1 MKDWIR
7 VGTTVLLL
15 SVALDCHKDDLG
27 PGDGSGDTGLTGPG
41 VFTSSPLK
49 LSDLVATTPLGNLY
63 PPDHTLPTGHV
74 VFYYVDPSNRRPGD
88 KDTMRTVYAPGD
100 GILVNIYSPNP
111 ITSEG
116 GIEVKMTE
124 TFSYSMYDLLV
135 LPGLAVGQR
144 VTAGMPIATTSPAS
158 NAVDF
163 EVENTEVTLTGFVR
177 PERYPAKM
185 LHHVAPYGYFS
196 RPLQDSLYA
205 KNRRNSPDKDGR
217 IDYDIPGRLVGN
229 WFLEGLPDG
238 ESSVGQAAGTKQIS
252 IVYDMFE
259 PTSVRISIG
268 GTLSV
273 VGLFGVDG
281 LSPDPA
287 TVSASQSLVVY
298 RFVRSYIGGTP
309 AGGGLLAQVLTGDR
323 LKVETYSG
331 NTPPA
336 GFTAGAVVFTR

>member
-7 VGTTVLLL
+7 VICKLLPYCL
-15 SVALDCHKDDLG
+15 ALDCHKNDSSPVDL
-27 PGDGSGDTGLTGPG
+27 SVDTGLTGPG
-41 VFTSSPLK
+41 VFTHSPLK

-100 GILVNIYSPNP
+100 GILMNIYPPNA
-111 ITSEG
+111 ITNEG
-116 GIEVKMTE
+116 GIDVKMTE
-124 TFSYSMYDLLV
+124 TFSFLMYDILV
-135 LPGLAVGQR
+135 MPGLKAGQR
-144 VTAGMPIATTSPAS
+144 LTAGMPIATTSPAS

-163 EVENTEVTLTGFVR
+163 EVVNTEVTRTGFAR

-185 LHHVAPYGYFS
+185 LHIVAAYGYFP
-196 RPLQDSLYA
+196 RPLRDSLYA
-205 KNRRNSPDKDGR
+205 RNRRNSPDKDGR

-238 ESSVGQAAGTKQIS
+238 ESSVVQSAGTKQLS

-273 VGLFGVDG
+273 AGLFSVDA
-281 LSPDPA
+281 LAPDPA
-287 TVSASQSLVVY
+287 DVSTSQGMVVY
-298 RFVRSYIGGTP
+298 GFAQNLLGGSP
-309 AGGGLLAQVLTGDR
+309 GGGGLMAQVLSGNR
-323 LKVETYSG
+323 LKVETYAGSS
-331 NTPPA
+331 PPA

>member
-7 VGTTVLLL
+7 VVSTVLL
-15 SVALDCHKDDLG
+15 VCVGFDCGKDDSG
-27 PGDGSGDTGLTGPG
+27 PVDGSGNTGLTGPG
-41 VFTSSPLK
+41 VFTSSPLR

-88 KDTMRTVYAPGD
+88 KDTMRTVYAPAD
-100 GILVNIYSPNP
+100 GMLVNIYPPNP
-111 ITSEG
+111 ITNEG

-124 TFSYSMYDLLV
+124 TFSYFMYDLLV
-135 LPGLAVGQR
+135 LPGLKAGQR
-144 VTAGMPIATTSPAS
+144 LTAGMPIATTSPAS

-163 EVENTEVTLTGFVR
+163 EVVNTEVTLTGFAR
-177 PERYPAKM
+177 PERYPAKS
-185 LHHVAPYGYFS
+185 LHLVAPYAYFS
-196 RPLQDSLYA
+196 SPLRDSLYA
-205 KNRRNSPDKDGR
+205 RNRRNSPDKDGK

-238 ESSVGQAAGTKQIS
+238 ESSVVQGAGTKQLS

-273 VGLFGVDG
+273 TGLFGVDA
-281 LSPDPA
+281 LAPDPA
-287 TVSASQSLVVY
+287 TVSASQGMVVY
-298 RFVRSYIGGTP
+298 HFVRNYLGSTP
-309 AGGGLLAQVLTGDR
+309 ASGGLMAQVLSGNR
-323 LKVETYSG
+323 LRVETFSG

-336 GFTAGAVVFTR
+336 GFTAWAVAYTR